1 MAGVVGFEPTHTA
14 TKKRCLT
21 TWPHPSNAGKLG
33 GFLGCVNSVPAL
45 SLIFYSCACFGL
57 TACALPYTSKG
68 MKNLVIVESP
78 AKSKTIEKYLGPDF
92 KVLASYGHV
101 RDLPSKNGS
110 VNPDEDFSMNY
121 QVNPD
126 SEKNIKA
133 IVTAL
138 KSAETLYLATDPD
151 REGEA
156 ISWHVWEEAKNR
168 LSAKKLAELK
178 VHRVVFT
185 EITKTAVTYAI
196 KNPRDIAMSM
206 VNAQQAR
213 RALDYLVGFN
223 LSPVLWRKVRRGLSA
238 GRVQSVALRLV
249 CDREDEIDAFKPEEY
264 WTIAGLFNG
273 AQDSQKLLD
282 FPAKLHTFKGKRVEK
297 FSFTDEKTATSVVST
312 LNGHN
317 YYIADVEKKQTK
329 RRPAPPFMTSTIQQD
344 AARRL
349 YFSAKKTM
357 MTAQRLYEAGHIT
370 YMRTDSVNLAQEAI
384 NGLRDAIATK
394 YGAEYLPEKP
404 NFYKS
409 KQQNAQEAH
418 EAIRPTNPA
427 NAPGSLK
434 LEPDQAKLYQLIWQ
448 RTMACQMAPAK
459 IDQTALVI
467 QPKDDDA
474 HIFRATGSV
483 IVFPGFLKA
492 YGMVA
497 NEDGTPANDKDVLLP
512 PLKKGDDV
520 DVREIKP
527 EQHFTEPPP
536 RYSEAS
542 LVKTLEEYGIG
553 RPSTYA
559 AILST
564 IQDRGYVRLEQRRFH
579 PEDVGRVVTNFL
591 AEHFET
597 YVDYDFTANMEEEL
611 DAISRGEKDWK
622 PTLRD
627 FWAPFKT
634 RVDDKIES
642 VKKSDVTSE
651 STGETCPTCNKGELL
666 IRLGRFGKFKGCN
679 NYPECKHTE
688 PLEGREAPERA
699 APVDTGVQCPSCK
712 KANMVERKSRRGK
725 IFYSCESYPTCK
737 YATWDKPMAKPC
749 PTCAWPITTEK
760 ETKRFGRVEK
770 CPQEDCD
777 WQDPPAPAKKA
788 GAATKTKKPAA
799 KKTVAK
805 KPAAKKVAVKKTAA
819 KKTVAKKATAAKK

>member
-1 MAGVVGFEPTHTA
+1 
-14 TKKRCLT
+14 
-21 TWPHPSNAGKLG
+21 
-33 GFLGCVNSVPAL
+33 
-45 SLIFYSCACFGL
+45 
-57 TACALPYTSKG
+57 
-68 MKNLVIVESP
+68 MKNIVIVESP

-101 RDLPSKNGS
+101 RDLPSKDGS
-110 VNPDEDFSMNY
+110 VDPEADFAMNY
-121 QVNPD
+121 KVNPD

-138 KSAETLYLATDPD
+138 KKADTLYLATDPD

-156 ISWHVWEEAKNR
+156 ISWHVWEEVKERLGAKATALN
-168 LSAKKLAELK
+168 
-178 VHRVVFT
+178 VHRIVFT
-185 EITKTAVTYAI
+185 EITKSAVTNAI
-196 KNPRDIAMSM
+196 KNPRDLAMSQ

-238 GRVQSVALRLV
+238 GRVQSVALRLI
-249 CDREDEIDAFKPEEY
+249 CERENEIDAFNPEEY
-264 WTIAGLFNG
+264 WTIDGQFNG
-273 AQDSQKLLD
+273 LKQS
-282 FPAKLHTFKGKRVEK
+282 FPAKLHTYNGKRVEK
-297 FSFTDEKTATSVVST
+297 FSFTNEETATDVVKT
-312 LNGHN
+312 LNAFDYH
-317 YYIADVEKKQTK
+317 IADVEKKQSQ
-329 RRPAPPFMTSTIQQD
+329 RRPSPPFMTSTLQQD

-357 MTAQRLYEAGHIT
+357 MTAQRLYEAGLIT
-370 YMRTDSVNLAQEAI
+370 YMRTDSVNLASEAI
-384 NGLRDAIATK
+384 DGLRDAIANQ
-394 YGAEYLPEKP
+394 YGAEYLPPKP

-427 NAPGSLK
+427 NIPANMK
-434 LEPDQAKLYQLIWQ
+434 LEPDQAKLYKLIWQ
-448 RTMACQMAPAK
+448 RTMACQMTPAK
-459 IDQTALVI
+459 VDQTALVI
-467 QPKDDDA
+467 QPKETDQ

-483 IVFPGFLKA
+483 VTFPGFMKA
-492 YGMVA
+492 YGLHTET
-497 NEDGTPANDKDVLLP
+497 EDGKPANTKDVLLP
-512 PLKKGDDV
+512 ALKTSDDV
-520 DVREIKP
+520 TVEKIKP

-536 RYSEAS
+536 RYSEAT

-579 PEDVGRVVTNFL
+579 PEDVGRVVTKFL
-591 AEHFET
+591 TEHFEQ
-597 YVDYDFTANMEEEL
+597 YVDYDFTANMEDEL

-627 FWAPFKT
+627 FWQPFKT

-651 STGETCPTCNKGELL
+651 STGEKCPICDSGELL

-688 PLEGREAPERA
+688 PLEGREEGPKAE
-699 APVDTGVQCPSCK
+699 PVDTGVVCPTCK
-712 KANMVERKSRRGK
+712 EGSMVERKSRRGK
-725 IFYSCESYPTCK
+725 IFYSCSTYPTCK
-737 YATWDKPMAKPC
+737 YATWDKPIDKCC
-749 PTCAWPITTEK
+749 PSCAWPILTEK
-760 ETKRFGRVEK
+760 ETKRYGLVTK

-788 GAATKTKKPAA
+788 TTTKKPAA
-799 KKTVAK
+799 KKTTAK
-805 KPAAKKVAVKKTAA
+805 KTTAKKKAAPKKAAAKKAS
-819 KKTVAKKATAAKK
+819 